1 MIWIVLLSL
10 PPLAGALAYGRAPLF
25 AWLAAGLAWLL
36 AVGWTGGW
44 GFGWTLLAMLAFGGA
59 MAVFLVD
66 SVRRSRVTAPIF
78 RAFRAALPT
87 MSQTERDALEAG
99 TVWWEGELFAGR
111 PDWNKLRAYPW
122 PRLTPEEQAFLDN
135 ETDEL
140 CRLTRDWE
148 CTQHGDMP
156 AEVWQYIKAKG
167 FLGMIIPKEYGGKGF
182 SAFAH
187 SQVVTKL
194 STRSSAPAVSVM
206 VPNSLGPAE
215 LLLHYGT
222 PEQKQ
227 HYLPRLARGEDIP
240 AFALTSP
247 WAGSDAASIP
257 DAGVV
262 CRGVWQGEE
271 VLGMRVSFDKRYI
284 TLAPVCTVFGLA
296 FHLYDPERLL
306 GGEEVLGITC
316 ALIPHDHPGVDIGRR
331 HFPLN
336 AVWMNGPVRGK
347 DVFVPLEFI
356 IGGPTMAGQGWRMLM
371 ECLAAGRSI
380 SLPGS
385 NTGMQKMVARAVGAY
400 ARVRYQFKT
409 AIGRFEGVEEALT
422 RIGAN
427 TYLSDAARVMTAG
440 AIDLG
445 EKPSVVSAIVKYHV
459 TERARQTVND
469 GMDVVGGKGICLGP
483 QNFLGRAYQQ
493 IPVGITVEGAN
504 ILTRS
509 LILFGQ
515 GAIRCHPYVLKEMH
529 AAQTGDLDAF
539 DRALTRIGANTYLSD
554 AARVMTAG
562 AIDLG
567 EKPSVVSAIVKYH
580 VTERARQT
588 VNDGMDVVGG
598 KGICL
603 GPQNFLGRAYQQIP
617 VGITV
622 EGANILTRSLI
633 LFGQGAIRC
642 HPYVLKEMHAAQTG
656 DLDAFDRALWGHVGF
671 TVSNAARA
679 LIMGLTGSHF
689 VAVPE
694 GVAAETRRYYQQ
706 LTRFSAA
713 FAFIADIS
721 MGTMGGAL
729 KRKEKLSARLGDI
742 LSLMYLATATL
753 KRFEAEGRQSADA
766 PLMHWAIW
774 DCMFRIQQAFE
785 GVIANF
791 PNKLFAFVLR
801 HVVVFPL
808 GRPYVVPSDRLG
820 HEVAAL
826 LLEPSPTRD
835 RLTADVHL
843 PTDVE
848 EPVGAL
854 EAALAATLAAEPVEA
869 KLREARRQGR
879 FDPKIL
885 ASGDVDEI
893 WRMARQAGVISEQ
906 DYALVERRNQLRDKV
921 IRVDDFPYD
930 LGLKAAV
937 QAMPERSPAQQAA
950 A

>member
-1 MIWIVLLSL
+1 MIWWFIALL
-10 PPLAGALAYGRAPLF
+10 PPLACALAYGRAPFFAWAGMGF
-25 AWLAAGLAWLL
+25 AWLA
-36 AVGWTGGW
+36 
-44 GFGWTLLAMLAFGGA
+44 GFGWAAGWPSALTGTVLVLFAALAAIFLLQPL
-59 MAVFLVD
+59 
-66 SVRRSRVTAPIF
+66 RRRFVTRPIF
-78 RAFRAALPT
+78 RAFRAALPS

-99 TVWWEGELFAGR
+99 TVWWEGELFGGR
-111 PDWNKLRAYPW
+111 PAWAKLLSYPW
-122 PRLTPEEQAFLDN
+122 PKLTPEEQSFLDK
-135 ETDEL
+135 ETSEL
-140 CRLTRDWE
+140 CRLTDDWKA
-148 CTQHGDMP
+148 TQRQDLSP
-156 AEVWQYIKAKG
+156 EAWRYIKEQG

-182 SAFAH
+182 SAYAH

-194 STRSSAPAVSVM
+194 STRSSAPAVTVM

-222 PEQKQ
+222 PEQKS
-227 HYLPRLARGEDIP
+227 HYLPRLAKGLEIP

-257 DAGVV
+257 DSGVV
-262 CRGVWQGEE
+262 CKGEWQGRE

-296 FHLYDPERLL
+296 FRLYDPDGLL
-306 GGEEVLGITC
+306 GANPDLGITC
-316 ALIPHDHPGVDIGRR
+316 ALVPADHPGVNIGRR

-336 AVWMNGPVRGK
+336 AVWMNGPIRGR
-347 DVFVPLEFI
+347 DVFMPLDFI
-356 IGGPTMAGQGWRMLM
+356 IGGPQMAGQGWRMLM

-385 NTGMQKMVARAVGAY
+385 NTGMQKMTARAVGAY

-440 AIDLG
+440 AVDLG

-483 QNFLGRAYQQ
+483 QNMLGRAYQQ

-515 GAIRCHPYVLKEMH
+515 GAIRCHPYVLDEMH
-529 AAQTGDLDAF
+529 AAQRGELALFDKAF
-539 DRALTRIGANTYLSD
+539 
-554 AARVMTAG
+554 
-562 AIDLG
+562 
-567 EKPSVVSAIVKYH
+567 
-580 VTERARQT
+580 
-588 VNDGMDVVGG
+588 
-598 KGICL
+598 
-603 GPQNFLGRAYQQIP
+603 
-617 VGITV
+617 
-622 EGANILTRSLI
+622 
-633 LFGQGAIRC
+633 
-642 HPYVLKEMHAAQTG
+642 
-656 DLDAFDRALWGHVGF
+656 WGHIGY
-671 TVSNAARA
+671 TVSNAVRA
-679 LIMGLTGSHF
+679 CVMGITGSHF
-689 VAVPE
+689 VTVPE
-694 GVAAETRRYYQQ
+694 NVAPETRRYYQQ

-742 LSLMYLATATL
+742 LSLMYLASAVL
-753 KRFEAEGRQSADA
+753 RRYEAEGRQAADA

-774 DCMFRIQQAFE
+774 DCMFRAQNAFE

-791 PNKLFAFVLR
+791 PNQFLATLLR
-801 HVVVFPL
+801 RVVVFPL
-808 GRPYVVPSDRLG
+808 GRPYVVPSDELG
-820 HEVAAL
+820 HEVAKL
-826 LLEPSPTRD
+826 LIEPSPTRD
-835 RLTADVHL
+835 RLTSDVYL
-843 PTDVE
+843 PKDLE
-848 EPVGAL
+848 EPAGSL
-854 EAALAATLAAEPVEA
+854 EAALLATVEAEPVEA
-869 KLREARRQGR
+869 KVRRAQKEGR
-879 FDPKIL
+879 FEPGL
-885 ASGDVDEI
+885 LVGGGVDAI
-893 WRMARQAGVISEQ
+893 WQRAFDAGVISADEF
-906 DYALVERRNQLRDKV
+906 ALLKRRGELRDKV

-930 LGLKAAV
+930 FGLREVLAEIEPATGK
-937 QAMPERSPAQQAA
+937 AMPAA

>member
-1 MIWIVLLSL
+1 MIWLLIAL
-10 PPLAGALAYGRAPLF
+10 PPLAVALAYRRAPLF
-25 AWLAAGLAWLL
+25 HWLL
-36 AVGWTGGW
+36 AGVVWLVGAA
-44 GFGWTLLAMLAFGGA
+44 LLADWPVLVSVLVVALFVGA
-59 MAVFLVD
+59 MYLLMNETL
-66 SVRRSRVTAPIF
+66 RRSVLTAPILK
-78 RAFRAALPT
+78 AFRAALPS

-99 TVWWEGELFAGR
+99 SVWWEGDLFGGR
-111 PDWNKLRAYPW
+111 PGWSKMLAYPW
-122 PRLTPEEQAFLDN
+122 PKLTPEEQSFLDN
-135 ETDEL
+135 ETTEL
-140 CRLTRDWE
+140 CRMTHDWDA
-148 CTQHGDMP
+148 TQKQDLP
-156 AEVWQYIKAKG
+156 PEVWQYIKDQG

-194 STRSSAPAVSVM
+194 STRSSAPAVTVM

-222 PEQKQ
+222 DEQKN
-227 HYLPRLARGEDIP
+227 HYLPRLAKGLEIP

-262 CRGVWQGEE
+262 CKGIYKGQE

-296 FHLYDPERLL
+296 FRLFDPDHLL
-306 GGEEVLGITC
+306 GESEDLGITC
-316 ALIPHDHPGVDIGRR
+316 ALVPWNHPGVDIGRR
-331 HFPLN
+331 HLPLN
-336 AVWMNGPVRGK
+336 AIWMNGPIRGSEI
-347 DVFVPLEFI
+347 FMPLEFI
-356 IGGPTMAGQGWRMLM
+356 IGGPKMAGQGWRMLM

-385 NTGMQKMVARAVGAY
+385 NTGMQKLTARAVGAY

-427 TYLSDAARVMTAG
+427 TYMCDAARVFTAG

-469 GMDVVGGKGICLGP
+469 GMDVIGGKGICLGP

-515 GAIRCHPYVLKEMH
+515 GAIRCHPYVLDEMH
-529 AAQTGDLDAF
+529 SAQTNDLEAF
-539 DRALTRIGANTYLSD
+539 DKA
-554 AARVMTAG
+554 
-562 AIDLG
+562 
-567 EKPSVVSAIVKYH
+567 
-580 VTERARQT
+580 
-588 VNDGMDVVGG
+588 
-598 KGICL
+598 
-603 GPQNFLGRAYQQIP
+603 
-617 VGITV
+617 
-622 EGANILTRSLI
+622 
-633 LFGQGAIRC
+633 LFGHIGYTI
-642 HPYVLKEMHAAQTG
+642 
-656 DLDAFDRALWGHVGF
+656 
-671 TVSNAARA
+671 SNASRA
-679 LIMGLTGSHF
+679 MVMGLTGSHF
-689 VAVPE
+689 VQVPAE
-694 GVAAETRRYYQQ
+694 VAAETRRYYQQ

-713 FAFIADIS
+713 FAYIADIS

-742 LSLMYLATATL
+742 LSLMYLASATL
-753 KRFEAEGRQSADA
+753 RRFEAEGRRAEDA

-774 DCMFRIQQAFE
+774 DCMFRIQLAFE

-791 PNKLFAFVLR
+791 PNRFFAFFIR
-801 HVVVFPL
+801 RVVVFPL

-820 HEVAAL
+820 HEVARL
-826 LLEPSPTRD
+826 LIEPSATRD
-835 RLTADVHL
+835 RLTSDVYQ
-843 PTDVE
+843 PDDVE
-848 EPVGAL
+848 DPVGAL
-854 EAALAATLAAEPVEA
+854 EAALHATIEAEPIEA
-869 KLREARRQGR
+869 RVKQALREGR
-879 FDPKIL
+879 FTPGLHI
-885 ASGDVDEI
+885 GDAVDGI
-893 WRMARQAGVISEQ
+893 YADAQQAGVITAQE
-906 DYALVERRNQLRDKV
+906 LEVIRRKGELRDKV

-930 LGLKAAV
+930 FGLREALADLSEEDQQLRREAA
-937 QAMPERSPAQQAA
+937 
-950 A
+950 

>member
-1 MIWIVLLSL
+1 MIWILLLSL
-10 PPLAGALAYGRAPLF
+10 PPLASALAYRRAPLI
-25 AWLAAGLAWLL
+25 AWLVAGLAWLV
-36 AVGWTGGW
+36 AAGWAGSW
-44 GFGWTLLAMLAFGGA
+44 GFGWTLLAMLVFGGA
-59 MAVFLVD
+59 MWVFL
-66 SVRRSRVTAPIF
+66 SAPLRRARVTAPIF
-78 RAFRAALPT
+78 AAFRAALPS

-99 TVWWEGELFAGR
+99 TVWWEGELFAGN
-111 PDWNKLRAYPW
+111 PDWKKLQAYPW
-122 PRLTPEEQAFLDN
+122 PKLTPEEQSFLDN

-140 CRLTRDWE
+140 CRLTQDWE

-156 AEVWQYIKAKG
+156 AAVWQYIKAKG
-167 FLGMIIPKEYGGKGF
+167 FLGMIIPREFGGKGF

-194 STRSSAPAVSVM
+194 ATRSSAPAVTVM

-227 HYLPRLARGEDIP
+227 HYLPRLARGEEIP

-262 CRGVWQGEE
+262 CKGEWNGE
-271 VLGMRVSFDKRYI
+271 QVLGLRVNFNKRYI

-296 FHLYDPERLL
+296 FHLYDPDRLL
-306 GGEEVLGITC
+306 GGDEVLGITC

-331 HFPLN
+331 HLPLN

-347 DVFVPLEFI
+347 DVFLPLDFI
-356 IGGPTMAGQGWRMLM
+356 IGGPKMAGQGWRMLM

-385 NTGMQKMVARAVGAY
+385 NTGMQKVVARAVGAY

-469 GMDVVGGKGICLGP
+469 GMDVIGGKGICLGP

-529 AAQTGDLDAF
+529 AAQQDDLNAF
-539 DRALTRIGANTYLSD
+539 D
-554 AARVMTAG
+554 
-562 AIDLG
+562 
-567 EKPSVVSAIVKYH
+567 K
-580 VTERARQT
+580 
-588 VNDGMDVVGG
+588 
-598 KGICL
+598 
-603 GPQNFLGRAYQQIP
+603 
-617 VGITV
+617 
-622 EGANILTRSLI
+622 
-633 LFGQGAIRC
+633 
-642 HPYVLKEMHAAQTG
+642 
-656 DLDAFDRALWGHVGF
+656 ALWGHVGF

-689 VAVPE
+689 VKVPE
-694 GVAAETRRYYQQ
+694 DVAPETRRYYQQ

-753 KRFEAEGRQSADA
+753 KRFEAEGRHSADA

-791 PNKLFAFVLR
+791 PNKFVAVALR
-801 HVVVFPL
+801 SVIVFPL
-808 GRPYVVPSDRLG
+808 GRPYVVPSDKLG
-820 HEVAAL
+820 HQVAAL

-835 RLTADVHL
+835 RLTSAVHL

-854 EAALAATLAAEPVEA
+854 EAALVATIAAEPVEA
-869 KLREARRQGR
+869 KLKDARRQGR
-879 FDPKIL
+879 FDPKVF

-893 WRMARQAGVISEQ
+893 WRLARDAGVISTQ
-906 DYALVERRNQLRDKV
+906 DYALVERRNAMRDKV

-937 QAMPERSPAQQAA
+937 KDMPDVSPAHEASA
-950 A
+950 